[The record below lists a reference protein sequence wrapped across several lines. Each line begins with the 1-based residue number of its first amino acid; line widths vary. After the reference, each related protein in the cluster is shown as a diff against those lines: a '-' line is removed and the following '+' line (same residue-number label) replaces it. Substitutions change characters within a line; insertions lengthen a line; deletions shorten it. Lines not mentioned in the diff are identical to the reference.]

1 MKIIKPLNKIVEIF
15 LIQLI
20 DTRAPKTVRLILF
33 L

>member
-20 DTRAPKTVRLILF
+20 DTRASKTVRLILF

>member
-20 DTRAPKTVRLILF
+20 DTRASKTVRLILS